1 MGIFR
6 FATLLW
12 MLAFV
17 GAGEI
22 AAAEPV
28 PTFSRDIVP
37 MFTKLGCNTT
47 ECHNVL
53 KGKGGLKLSPLGS
66 DARRDFDAL
75 ARADSGRRVSRID
88 PANSLLLKR
97 LSGPMSTVKLKPG
110 TEGYRLF
117 HEWMAA
123 GARGPDSSDPHVVEL
138 TPSVSRVVLRKGDST
153 SIHVKARWS
162 DGISKDVTRWCRFE
176 ISNEGE
182 EFSSISDLGRI
193 TALEPGRSIIRIR
206 YLKKVTAVNVL
217 VGLELD
223 QQDWNWQA
231 NNVVDEIVSKTWRE
245 VGVAPAKPAAEHR
258 FLRRAW
264 LQVLGRIPDEDSA
277 RKFLSSTRPARRSE
291 LIAEFLARPEFASHW
306 AERWTEWLLED
317 RRIGWQS
324 IPRHLHEKGDR
335 ERLQAWVQE
344 KLEGHQPVPTIVRG
358 VLTATGSPGDN
369 GAAAFYTGHRT
380 HQDMARSFGQVF
392 LGVSMRCARCHDH
405 PHGEWGTDDFFGLAA
420 AFKDISIRKEKDRP
434 WRVLA
439 TPVTSF
445 QNPRTKT
452 AVSPHVFGTPLE
464 NDGQDLRRA
473 LADWLPGDGQML
485 LARNIVHRHWVHFFK
500 QPLTDWVD
508 DLTPSSAERH
518 PGLLDALARDLI
530 EHDFDTRPLI
540 RTLCESRVYQ
550 LDSPRSHKDDWFG
563 SRFSIAR
570 QSTFQTFRSIQI
582 AADSRLGNF
591 DELTRRPGS
600 ALTES
605 DVDCS
610 RKQYRSY
617 GGLISYLHMIGSN
630 NLMAVIR
637 DPNGIVARLVAS
649 DAGLEE
655 ITRRLYFRILHREP
669 TEEEWNALAKYL
681 RTASA
686 EDRKRAELIEDIFW
700 ALVNSREFV
709 LIE

>member
-1 MGIFR
+1 MSTFR
-6 FATLLW
+6 FSTLLW

-17 GAGEI
+17 GAGEVL
-22 AAAEPV
+22 AAEP
-28 PTFSRDIVP
+28 PTFSRDIVS

-53 KGKGGLKLSPLGS
+53 NGKGGLKLSPLGS
-66 DARRDFDAL
+66 DSRHDFDAL

-123 GARGPDSSDPHVVEL
+123 GARGPNRADPHVVEL
-138 TPSVSRVVLRKGDST
+138 TPSVSRIVLRKGDST

-206 YLKKVTAVNVL
+206 YLKKVAAVDVL
-217 VGLELD
+217 VGLETD
-223 QQDWNWQA
+223 QQDWNWQS

-245 VGVAPAKPAAEHR
+245 VGVAPAKPAADHR

-264 LQVLGRIPDEDSA
+264 LQILGRIPDEDSA
-277 RKFLSSTRPARRSE
+277 RKFLSSTRPASRSE
-291 LIAEFLARPEFASHW
+291 LIAELLAKPEFASHW

-317 RRIGWQS
+317 RRIDWRS
-324 IPRHLHEKGDR
+324 IPRDLHEKGDR

-344 KLEGHQPVPTIVRG
+344 KLNGNQPVPTIVRG
-358 VLTATGSPGDN
+358 VLTATGSPRDN
-369 GAAAFYTGHRT
+369 GAAAFYTGQT
-380 HQDMARSFGQVF
+380 TQKDMARSFGQVF

-420 AFKDISIRKEKDRP
+420 AFKDIRIRKEKDEP
-434 WRVLA
+434 WQVHS
-439 TPVTSF
+439 TPTSSF
-445 QNPRTKT
+445 QNPRTK
-452 AVSPHVFGTPLE
+452 ANVLPHIFGTTLQT
-464 NDGQDLRRA
+464 DQDSRRA
-473 LADWLPGDGQML
+473 LADWLLGDGQML
-485 LARNIVHRHWVHFFK
+485 LARNIVHRHWVHFFN

-518 PGLLDALARDLI
+518 PGLLDALARYLI

-550 LDSPRSHKDDWFG
+550 LDSPRTHNDEWFG
-563 SRFSIAR
+563 SRFTIAR
-570 QSTFQTFRSIQI
+570 QTTRQTFRSIQI
-582 AADSRLGNF
+582 AADSQLGNE
-591 DELTRRPGS
+591 DELTSPPGR
-600 ALTES
+600 ALKES
-605 DVDCS
+605 DVECS

-630 NLMAVIR
+630 NLTAVIR

-649 DAGLEE
+649 DADLEE
-655 ITRRLYFRILHREP
+655 VTRRLYFRILHREP
-669 TEEEWNALAKYL
+669 TDEERNELAKYF
-681 RTASA
+681 RKASS
-686 EDRKRAELIEDIFW
+686 EGRERAEFIEDVFW